1 MSSSKTNEVGLID
14 FTNFYMQNTGVANAC
29 NAPRVRP
36 PVKQTNNSGL
46 AQLMA
51 DTQKLPCHERV
62 SNIPEI
68 PLYNSI
74 DTEIMRYN
82 VFKGRVERC
91 GCGGVAL
98 PLPKF

>member
-1 MSSSKTNEVGLID
+1 MSLSKANEVGLAD
-14 FTNFYMQNTGVANAC
+14 FTSFYTQNTGISNAC
-29 NAPRVRP
+29 NATRAKQ
-36 PVKQTNNSGL
+36 PVTKTTNSGL

-51 DTQKLPCHERV
+51 DTQKLPCHEGV
-62 SNIPEI
+62 SNTPEI

-74 DTEIMRYN
+74 DSEIMRYN